1 MAKAKK
7 KTPPVDIK
15 ITGAQQV
22 AAIKAVYAAKT
33 EADEA
38 KRTYDDSR
46 KGALGTLISKIFA
59 HWTKRG
65 AVSTGAYAF
74 NLPDGSIKVANA
86 QNRQSTKS
94 YDPADAKELLM
105 RLNANTEPGAKF
117 KAGDVYNVKVDH
129 GLSPE
134 AMKIKGVRER
144 ILTVLTQ
151 LEAEMKSERA
161 LPPEVSLIQE
171 DKTLVLADH
180 ALDRI
185 LAMSTNFDDAMEV
198 LGNPVSVN
206 LVTK

>member
-1 MAKAKK
+1 MTKK
-7 KTPPVDIK
+7 KTPPVDVK
-15 ITGAQQV
+15 ITGSQQV
-22 AAIKAVYAAKT
+22 AAIKAVYDAKVK
-33 EADEA
+33 ADEA
-38 KRTYDDSR
+38 KREYDNSR
-46 KGALGTLISKIFA
+46 KGALSTLISKVFA
-59 HWTKRG
+59 HWVKRG
-65 AVSTGAYAF
+65 KIHSGAYAF
-74 NLPDGSIKVANA
+74 NLPDGTVKVANA

-94 YDPADAKELLM
+94 YDPADAKELLT

-129 GLSPE
+129 GLSAE
-134 AMKIKGVRER
+134 AMKLKGVRER

-198 LGNPVSVN
+198 LGNPISLN